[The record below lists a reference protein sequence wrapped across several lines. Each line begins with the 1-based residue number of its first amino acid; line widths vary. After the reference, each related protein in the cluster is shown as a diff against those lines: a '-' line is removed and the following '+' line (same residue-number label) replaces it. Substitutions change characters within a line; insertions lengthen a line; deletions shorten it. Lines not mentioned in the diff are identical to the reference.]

1 MPLTL
6 KWNAPTN
13 TTVPWQGKRQ
23 CPRERLTGDLY
34 SADPA
39 VLGSPWRRN
48 ACPGWGRDGLA
59 AGPSAVRAAGV
70 EMRNDFPGRSELLD
84 DQEASRFLHQDA
96 LALVVHVARSDD
108 KTDRDAANEL
118 VLADRERNKFRT
130 GGVRAFTDKL
140 DDSGVFAALRA
151 LFVDLSA
158 QSLIQRGLPLALLLF
173 PVCSQRS
180 STPACGWKQVRRV
193 VATQSSRPHSR
204 ACADRRC
211 YPKGYAPKG
220 SGTSG

>member
-1 MPLTL
+1 MSLSSVIGEVSRAVRQARSSRAASLKTRWLSLT
-6 KWNAPTN
+6 
-13 TTVPWQGKRQ
+13 
-23 CPRERLTGDLY
+23 
-34 SADPA
+34 
-39 VLGSPWRRN
+39 RR
-48 ACPGWGRDGLA
+48 A
-59 AGPSAVRAAGV
+59 AGSSAFRAAGV

-84 DQEASRFLHQDA
+84 DQEASRFLHQHA

-130 GGVRAFTDKL
+130 GGVRAFTDKS
-140 DDSGVFAALRA
+140 DDFGVFAALRA

-158 QSLIQRGLPLALLLF
+158 QGLIQRGLPLALLLF

-180 STPACGWKQVRRV
+180 STPPCRWNQVRRV
-193 VATQSSRPHSR
+193 VATGSSRPHSR
-204 ACADRRC
+204 AGADRRC
-211 YPKGYAPKG
+211 YPKGYAPTG